1 MGFHIGQQNAANI
14 NNVDG
19 DQTIHGGQHG
29 TFLADPAQALA
40 ALRAAVDATPLPP
53 QAAASARH
61 DLETASAA
69 LGAAEP
75 DKAAAAGALERLT
88 RTLKSAGALASAG
101 AALFGPLQ
109 AIGRWLG
116 PIGATL
122 LGILAL

>member
-1 MGFHIGQQNAANI
+1 
-14 NNVDG
+14 
-19 DQTIHGGQHG
+19 
-29 TFLADPAQALA
+29 
-40 ALRAAVDATPLPP
+40 
-53 QAAASARH
+53 H

-101 AALFGPLQ
+101 AALIGPLQ

-122 LGILAL
+122 LGILVL

>member
-101 AALFGPLQ
+101 AALVGPLQ